1 MFLQAVIDS
10 HGYDEGFRYADY
22 VEGDKLAGFGIG
34 ALVAATAV
42 GSKPGKGVIAA
53 IVGAVVLIA
62 KKAWF
67 VVLAGL
73 AAIGAFFKRLFN
85 RGSDPDTA

>member
-1 MFLQAVIDS
+1 MFLHAMIDS
-10 HGYDEGFRYADY
+10 HSYDEGFRYADY

-34 ALVAATAV
+34 ALVTATAV

-53 IVGAVVLIA
+53 IVGGAVLIA

-67 VVLAGL
+67 VVLGGL
-73 AAIGAFFKRLFN
+73 AAIGALLKRLFS
-85 RGSDPDTA
+85 RGGDPDTA